1 MKKITLITLVSLA
14 ALYSC
19 SKEDSCSFTKS
30 TFENKT
36 YKLVQ
41 RVDSNGIDVTNRW
54 VSQQDPCTKTERERY
69 TFNND
74 GTYRNFQTP
83 TTMVGCTTRNYTGM
97 WDVKIVNGKNIFKI
111 DASETII
118 DAFDC
123 NSFTIVNID
132 TLGQSILK
140 VVSKLEKI

>member
-36 YKLVQ
+36 YKNVIK
-41 RVDSNGIDVTNRW
+41 VDSNGIDITNRW
-54 VSQQDPCTKTERERY
+54 ISSQGPCYSLERHL
-69 TFNND
+69 TLNSD
-74 GTYRNFQTP
+74 GTYRYYETP
-83 TTMVGCTTRNYTGM
+83 MAGCRTRGDAKGT
-97 WDVKIVNGKNIFKI
+97 WDVKVVNGKIIFKTNSNESI
-111 DASETII
+111 A

-123 NSFTIVNID
+123 NSITFVNID
-132 TLGQSILK
+132 TVGQSIIK
-140 VVSKLEKI
+140 YIGKYVKI

>member
-36 YKLVQ
+36 YKSVIK
-41 RVDSNGIDVTNRW
+41 VDSNGIDITNRW
-54 VSQQDPCTKTERERY
+54 ISSQGPCNNPERY
-69 TFNND
+69 RLTLNSD
-74 GTYRNFQTP
+74 GTFRDYETP
-83 TTMVGCTTRNYTGM
+83 MAGCTTRVDIKGT
-97 WDVKIVNGKNIFKI
+97 WDVKVVNGKNIFKTNSNEEI
-111 DASETII
+111 A

-123 NSFTIVNID
+123 NSITFVYID
-132 TLGQSILK
+132 TVGQSIIK
-140 VVSKLEKI
+140 YIGKYVKI

>member
-36 YKLVQ
+36 YKIVFK
-41 RVDSNGIDVTNRW
+41 VDSNGIDVTNRW
-54 VSQQDPCTKTERERY
+54 ISSQGPCNNPERY
-69 TFNND
+69 RLTLNSD
-74 GTYRNFQTP
+74 GTYRDYETP
-83 TTMVGCTTRNYTGM
+83 MAGCTTRVDIKGT
-97 WDVKIVNGKNIFKI
+97 WDVKVVNGKNIFKTNSNEEI
-111 DASETII
+111 A

-123 NSFTIVNID
+123 NSITFVYID
-132 TLGQSILK
+132 TVGQSIIK
-140 VVSKLEKI
+140 YIGKYVKI

>member
-36 YKLVQ
+36 YKSVFK
-41 RVDSNGIDVTNRW
+41 VDSNGIDITNRW
-54 VSQQDPCTKTERERY
+54 VSQQDPCDNLERY
-69 TFNND
+69 RLTLNSD
-74 GTYRNFQTP
+74 GTYRNYETP
-83 TTMVGCTTRNYTGM
+83 MAGCTTRVDRKGT
-97 WDVKIVNGKNIFKI
+97 WDVKIMNGKNIFKI

-118 DAFDC
+118 DAFNC
-123 NSFTIVNID
+123 NSFTFVNID
-132 TLGQSILK
+132 TVGQSIFK
-140 VVSKLEKI
+140 FVSKLEKI